1 MTPVT
6 TEGKPVGNDPL
17 ADRRPLRWSR
27 MSLTVT
33 LILLAATLVVIA
45 FANWQER
52 RKRPLGKTPLVSY
65 PALQMLGILFAV
77 LLLAHLVSLLTG
89 QPLRGRRMP

>member
-1 MTPVT
+1 
-6 TEGKPVGNDPL
+6 
-17 ADRRPLRWSR
+17 

-33 LILLAATLVVIA
+33 LLLLAASLLLAA

-52 RKRPLGKTPLVSY
+52 QERPLGKAPLVSY
-65 PALQMLGILFAV
+65 PVLQMIGIVVSL

-89 QPLRGRRMP
+89 HQLHGRRMP

>member
-1 MTPVT
+1 MP
-6 TEGKPVGNDPL
+6 GIDDGDPTVN
-17 ADRRPLRWSR
+17 RPSSKAP

-33 LILLAATLVVIA
+33 LLLLTAALLIIA

-52 RKRPLGKTPLVSY
+52 RERPLGKAPLVSY
-65 PALQMLGILFAV
+65 PVLQMIGILLAV

>member
-1 MTPVT
+1 MP
-6 TEGKPVGNDPL
+6 GIDNGDPKVN
-17 ADRRPLRWSR
+17 RPSSKAP

-33 LILLAATLVVIA
+33 LLLLAAALLIIA

-52 RKRPLGKTPLVSY
+52 RKRPLGKAPLVSY
-65 PALQMLGILFAV
+65 PVLQMIGILLAV
-77 LLLAHLVSLLTG
+77 LLLAHLVSLLIG

>member
-1 MTPVT
+1 
-6 TEGKPVGNDPL
+6 
-17 ADRRPLRWSR
+17 

-33 LILLAATLVVIA
+33 LVLLATSLLLAA

-52 RKRPLGKTPLVSY
+52 QERPLGKAPLVSY
-65 PALQMLGILFAV
+65 PVLQMIGIVFAL

-89 QPLRGRRMP
+89 HPLRGRRMP

>member
-1 MTPVT
+1 MQGTPIIS
-6 TEGKPVGNDPL
+6 DPKGG
-17 ADRRPLRWSR
+17 SSFTSTVR

-33 LILLAATLVVIA
+33 LLLLAATLSIIA

>member
-1 MTPVT
+1 MQGTPIIS
-6 TEGKPVGNDPL
+6 DPKGG
-17 ADRRPLRWSR
+17 SSFTSTVR

-33 LILLAATLVVIA
+33 LLLLAATLSIIA

-65 PALQMLGILFAV
+65 PALQMLGILFVV

>member
-1 MTPVT
+1 
-6 TEGKPVGNDPL
+6 
-17 ADRRPLRWSR
+17 

-33 LILLAATLVVIA
+33 LLLLAASLLLAA

-52 RKRPLGKTPLVSY
+52 QERPLGKAPLVSY
-65 PALQMLGILFAV
+65 PVVQMIGIVAAL

-89 QPLRGRRMP
+89 HPLRGRAMP

>member
-1 MTPVT
+1 MV
-6 TEGKPVGNDPL
+6 
-17 ADRRPLRWSR
+17 R

-33 LILLAATLVVIA
+33 LILLAATLSIIA

-52 RKRPLGKTPLVSY
+52 RKRPLGKPALVSY